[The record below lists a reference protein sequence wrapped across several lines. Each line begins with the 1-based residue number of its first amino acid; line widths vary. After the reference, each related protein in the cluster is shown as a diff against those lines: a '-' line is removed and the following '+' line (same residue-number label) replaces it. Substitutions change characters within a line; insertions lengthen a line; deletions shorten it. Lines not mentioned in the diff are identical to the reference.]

1 MSISY
6 LFSECSSLNEIDV
19 SYLDTAKVQ
28 ALNDLPSEGA
38 ITYNSEKCSNIVN
51 MISEKW
57 TKNNKAK

>member
-19 SYLDTAKVQ
+19 SYLDTSKVQ